1 MKNYF
6 VLSLL
11 LIFAVA
17 LVFTGCEP
25 AAEEVEEADE
35 PEEVEAVEEVDEVDE
50 ADEDVYPSKPIE
62 FVVPFGAGGGSDRWA
77 RAMASPAMDYF
88 DDQPLRVVNR
98 PGGDAAIGTQ
108 YMLDQEPDG
117 YTFMISS
124 STPIMT
130 SMLEDTGFTYEDMIC
145 FTTNRNVPTILLA
158 DPDGPYTTWED
169 FIREVEERPGEITLG
184 GTVGLRGNL
193 EHMLY
198 QLGLAEKV
206 NHVPYDSTGEA
217 VTDFLGGHIE
227 LAAVTPG
234 TGAPVVEAGNAI
246 AVMYTTDGELLEAVY
261 EGVPNTDDLGLDPFG
276 LLGFLAISADAPE
289 EKIQYLSD
297 AFRELFEDDAFLGL
311 QETTGEALYHLSY
324 PESHEFYVQ
333 YAQDLE
339 VLVELLD

>member
-1 MKNYF
+1 MKKYLA
-6 VLSLL
+6 LSLL
-11 LIFAVA
+11 LVFVVA
-17 LVFTGCEP
+17 LVFTGCETP
-25 AAEEVEEADE
+25 EEEVEEVDE
-35 PEEVEAVEEVDEVDE
+35 PEEAVEEVDDE
-50 ADEDVYPSKPIE
+50 EPYPSEAIE

-98 PGGDAAIGTQ
+98 PGGDAAVGTQ
-108 YMLDQEPDG
+108 YMLEQEPDG
-117 YTFMISS
+117 YTIMISS

-158 DPDGPYTTWED
+158 DPDGPYTTWDD
-169 FIREVEERPGEITLG
+169 FIREVEERPGEVNMG
-184 GTVGLRGNL
+184 GTLGLRGNL

-198 QLGLAEKV
+198 QLGLEGKV

-234 TGAPVVEAGNAI
+234 TGAPVVEAGDAI

-261 EGVPNTDDLGLDPFG
+261 EGVPGTHDLGLEPFG
-276 LLGFLAISADAPE
+276 LLGFLAVSADVPE
-289 EKIQYLSD
+289 ERIQYLSD
-297 AFRELFEDDAFLGL
+297 AFEELFEDDAFIGL

-324 PESHEFYVQ
+324 PESHEFYTQ
-333 YAQDLE
+333 YSQDLE